1 MPNQGEN
8 LNRPVIGNEVEIGKK
23 KKIFFPRI
31 KSPGPNSFTSELYP
45 TFKEELISI
54 LLKIFL

>member
-1 MPNQGEN
+1 MQNQGEN

-23 KKIFFPRI
+23 KKIFPRI